1 MTSSHVQCTN
11 DIRLAFAWA
20 ELELGTVS
28 DVVRSPLS
36 CDAATTPTTV
46 IAIQMA
52 MTMALRLITKRIHRS
67 NTFVAYCSSS
77 KSLKESRDPRLRV
90 LIT

>member
-1 MTSSHVQCTN
+1 
-11 DIRLAFAWA
+11 LAFAWA

-67 NTFVAYCSSS
+67 
-77 KSLKESRDPRLRV
+77 
-90 LIT
+90 